1 MPLYEFSCSSCGH
14 VFEELIFRQSEIEEL
29 ECPKCGVQQVNK
41 LMSSFSAGS
50 AQRSAGSTAASSG
63 GGCGPGSF
71 S

>member
-1 MPLYEFSCSSCGH
+1 MPMYEFRCASCGH
-14 VFEELIFRQSEIEEL
+14 VFEELIFRQSEVDEL
-29 ECPKCGVQQVNK
+29 QCPKCGVQNITK

-50 AQRSAGSTAASSG
+50 SSQSAGGSSAG